1 MGLLGPRLKVK
12 GSQMKVAV
20 LGAKGRMGIE
30 AVTAISGAKDLTLSA
45 QLDIDDS
52 LELLIKSGTQIII
65 DFTTPDAVM
74 KNLEF
79 AIQNGIHAVV
89 GTTGF
94 DEKKLA
100 QLQDLLSKNSKVGVL
115 IAPNF
120 GLGAVLMM
128 QFSQSAAKYFESVE
142 IIELHHANKVD
153 APSGTAVRTAQMITE
168 ARKLNNKGVM
178 PDATKSSLPGARGS
192 KVGDVPIHSV
202 RSHGYVAHQEVIF
215 GDSGETLTIR
225 HDSINRA
232 GFMPGVLIGIRNVAK
247 HPGLTVGLENYM
259 EEMK

>member
-1 MGLLGPRLKVK
+1 
-12 GSQMKVAV
+12 MKVAV
-20 LGAKGRMGIE
+20 LGAKGRMGTETVAAIE
-30 AVTAISGAKDLTLSA
+30 SSGDLILSSA
-45 QLDIDDS
+45 LDLGDS
-52 LELLIKSGTQIII
+52 LEQLVKTGTEVIV
-65 DFTTPDAVM
+65 DFTHPESVM

-79 AIQNGIHAVV
+79 AISNGIHVVV

-94 DEKKLA
+94 DDKKLA
-100 QLQDLLSKNSKVGVL
+100 VLKELLAKNPKVGAL

-128 QFSQSAAKYFESVE
+128 QFSQTAAKYFESVE

-153 APSGTAVRTAQMITE
+153 APSGTAIRTAEMITD
-168 ARKLNNKGVM
+168 ARKQSKKSAM
-178 PDATKSSLPGARGS
+178 PDASKTIIPGARGA

-215 GDSGETLTIR
+215 GDAGETLSIR

-259 EEMK
+259 EEIK

>member
-1 MGLLGPRLKVK
+1 
-12 GSQMKVAV
+12 MKVAV
-20 LGAKGRMGIE
+20 LGAKGRMGTETVAAIE
-30 AVTAISGAKDLTLSA
+30 SSGDLTLSSA
-45 QLDIDDS
+45 LDLGDS
-52 LELLIKSGTQIII
+52 LEQLVKTGTEVIV
-65 DFTTPDAVM
+65 DFTHPESVM

-79 AIQNGIHAVV
+79 AISNGIHVVV

-94 DEKKLA
+94 DDKKLA
-100 QLQDLLSKNSKVGVL
+100 VLKELLAKNPKVGAL

-128 QFSQSAAKYFESVE
+128 QFSQTAAKYFESVE

-153 APSGTAVRTAQMITE
+153 APSGTAIRTAEMITD
-168 ARKLNNKGVM
+168 ARKQSKKSAM
-178 PDATKSSLPGARGS
+178 PDASKTIIPGARGA

-215 GDSGETLTIR
+215 GDAGETLSIR

-232 GFMPGVLIGIRNVAK
+232 GFMPGVLIGVRNVAK

-259 EEMK
+259 EEIK

>member
-1 MGLLGPRLKVK
+1 
-12 GSQMKVAV
+12 MKVAV
-20 LGAKGRMGIE
+20 LGAKGRMGTETVAAIE
-30 AVTAISGAKDLTLSA
+30 SSGDLILSSA
-45 QLDIDDS
+45 LDLGDS
-52 LELLIKSGTQIII
+52 LEQLVKTGTEVMV
-65 DFTTPDAVM
+65 DFTHPESVM
-74 KNLEF
+74 ENLEF
-79 AIQNGIHAVV
+79 AISNGIHVVV

-94 DEKKLA
+94 DDKKLA
-100 QLQDLLSKNSKVGVL
+100 VLKELLAKNPKVGAL

-128 QFSQSAAKYFESVE
+128 QFSQTAAKYFESVE

-153 APSGTAVRTAQMITE
+153 APSGTAIRTAEMITD
-168 ARKLNNKGVM
+168 ARKQSKKSAM
-178 PDATKSSLPGARGS
+178 PDASKTIISGARGA

-215 GDSGETLTIR
+215 GDAGETLSIR

-232 GFMPGVLIGIRNVAK
+232 GFMPGVLIGVRNVAK

-259 EEMK
+259 EEIK